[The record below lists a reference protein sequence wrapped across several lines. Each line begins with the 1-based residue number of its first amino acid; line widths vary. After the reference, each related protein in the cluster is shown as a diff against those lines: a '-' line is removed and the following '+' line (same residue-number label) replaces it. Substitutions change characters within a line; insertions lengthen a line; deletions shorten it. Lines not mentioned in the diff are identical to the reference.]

1 MLYYHLYKILYLEIH
16 IPIKITDSIFLLPHK
31 DSLNESDYRFS
42 FNKEEYSY
50 LLIISKEDEEV
61 PKCDEEKINRVKT
74 ILSLILANQF
84 YNTEYLNFE
93 VKYSVSRLI
102 IGKITTNFKSF
113 VRERSSLIHL
123 NIIGFQSIL
132 NRIYEDLETNPL
144 SSSLFNFTSTLMA
157 FLRENVFELAII
169 LGGTFIEY
177 ISAHYW
183 RNNNPEFLL
192 NITETA
198 FKRYSELL
206 KIRAED
212 FFKSELKKDEILLK
226 DEYTKPDVLRGLLF
240 RGLSPNVINFSPA
253 KYRFYSLLKNENME
267 DEDFE
272 QNVKLLYKMRN
283 DIVHDGKNLEDI
295 KADPTVDIDPIK
307 FLEVIKL
314 TLYRFFLHY
323 LGITE
328 KHLEFKNGRL
338 IIKNGILDLS
348 GMTAEEIE
356 AELKN
361 NAEENQKVLDQ
372 NKSMME
378 VLNYR
383 EDKLI
388 RLKEIDSI
396 CEFSW
401 GENTQEV
408 SFHLDFD
415 EKEEIFEIKIF
426 DPPYDFLLYWYSSPF
441 QSSHDYPEE
450 NVRLQKPYTFKF
462 EFEENIILVISH
474 QIFGTNIDMIKHL
487 FNREIED
494 EYMIFRVEEILIK
507 RLNP

>member
-1 MLYYHLYKILYLEIH
+1 MLYYHLYKIIYLELH

-31 DSLNESDYRFS
+31 DLLNERDYRFS

-50 LLIISKEDEEV
+50 LLIVSKEEEEV
-61 PKCDEEKINRVKT
+61 PKCDEEKINRVRT

-93 VKYSVSRLI
+93 VKDSLSRLI
-102 IGKITTNFKSF
+102 IGKITTNVKSF
-113 VRERSSLIHL
+113 VRERGSLIHF

-132 NRIYEDLETNPL
+132 NMIYEDLETNPL
-144 SSSLFNFTSTLMA
+144 SPSLFNFTSTLMA
-157 FLRENVFELAII
+157 FLREHVFELAII

-192 NITETA
+192 NITEAA
-198 FKRYSELL
+198 FNHYIELL
-206 KIRAED
+206 KSRAKD
-212 FFKSELKKDEILLK
+212 FFKSELKEKDILLK
-226 DEYTKPDVLRGLLF
+226 DAKPDVIRGLLL
-240 RGLSPNVINFSPA
+240 RNLSPNVINFSPA
-253 KYRFYSLLKNENME
+253 KYRFYSLLKNENL
-267 DEDFE
+267 DNEDFE

-295 KADPTVDIDPIK
+295 KADPRVDVDPIK

-314 TLYRFFLHY
+314 ALYRFFLQY
-323 LGITE
+323 VGIAGNY
-328 KHLEFKNGRL
+328 LEFKNGRL
-338 IIKNGILDLS
+338 IIKNGTPDLS
-348 GMTAEEIE
+348 GMTAKEID

-383 EDKLI
+383 EDKII
-388 RLKEIDSI
+388 RLKKIDST

-401 GENTQEV
+401 SENTQEV

-415 EKEEIFEIKIF
+415 EKEAIFEIKIF
-426 DPPYDFLLYWYSSPF
+426 EPPHDFLLYWYSNPF

-450 NVRLQKPYTFKF
+450 NVRLQKPYTFNF
-462 EFEENIILVISH
+462 EFEENIISVISH
-474 QIFGTNIDMIKHL
+474 QILNTNIDMINHL
-487 FNREIED
+487 FNRECED

-507 RLNP
+507 PLNT